1 MNFVKRQAVL
11 LKVAA
16 TAALAAGLAFPAGSA
31 FAQAA
36 APAADNKPKVE
47 VRLVHQKV
55 TRAADGKEVLAAADR
70 AIPGETIEYR
80 ATYSNTGRTAAR
92 QVLGTLPVP
101 TNMEY
106 VADSSKPQPQ
116 QAALADGNFSAIP
129 LKRKVRQPNGQEV
142 EVIVPQSE
150 YRALRWNLG
159 DLGTNQSQT
168 VAARMRVA
176 VDVAATAPA
185 TPAKAAP
192 GATTTAPAKKG

>member
-1 MNFVKRQAVL
+1 
-11 LKVAA
+11 
-16 TAALAAGLAFPAGSA
+16 
-31 FAQAA
+31 
-36 APAADNKPKVE
+36 
-47 VRLVHQKV
+47 
-55 TRAADGKEVLAAADR
+55 
-70 AIPGETIEYR
+70 
-80 ATYSNTGRTAAR
+80 
-92 QVLGTLPVP
+92 
-101 TNMEY
+101 
-106 VADSSKPQPQ
+106 
-116 QAALADGNFSAIP
+116 
-129 LKRKVRQPNGQEV
+129 VRQPNGQEV